1 MSPAMRLQDRVAI
14 ITGAGQGIGKA
25 YAARFLREGARV
37 VIAEASKERG
47 EQAEAELSRD
57 GEAVFVRT
65 DVSDETSAE
74 ACARSVADRFGRI
87 DVLVNNAALFYDF
100 DRTDDSFEYL
110 LRVFR
115 VNLHGMWLMARA
127 VSPAMVE
134 RRFGRIV
141 NVSSSAAYIHP
152 SFDEPFAGVHS
163 WGYNQTKWGV
173 VGLTQFLA
181 GQLGQY
187 GVTANCIAPGV
198 TLSEATKKSLTP
210 ERIEVLRAQSA
221 LKRTLRPE
229 DLTGAVVFFASD
241 DAELVTGQVLCVDA
255 GLCMPA

>member
-1 MSPAMRLQDRVAI
+1 MAV

-25 YAARFLREGARV
+25 YAGRFLHEGARV
-37 VIAEASKERG
+37 VIAEASRERG
-47 EQAEAELSRD
+47 EQAEAELSRQ
-57 GEAVFVRT
+57 GETIFVST
-65 DVSDETSAE
+65 DISAEGSVE
-74 ACARSVADRFGRI
+74 ACARTVIDRFGRI

-110 LRVFR
+110 LKVFR
-115 VNLHGMWLMARA
+115 VNLHGAWLMSRA
-127 VSPAMVE
+127 VAPAMVE
-134 RRFGRIV
+134 RRWGRIV
-141 NVSSSAAYIHP
+141 NVSSAAAWIHP
-152 SFDEPFAGVHS
+152 SFEEPFAGVHS
-163 WGYNQTKWGV
+163 WGYNQTKWGI
-173 VGLTQFLA
+173 VGLTKFLA

-187 GVTANCIAPGV
+187 GITVNCVAPGV
-198 TLSEATKKSLTP
+198 TLSEATRKSLTP
-210 ERIEVLRAQSA
+210 ERIETLRKESA